1 MRYLK
6 LNESTLAGIRNKPV
20 TRDSMK
26 EVLSLFLSHS

>member
-1 MRYLK
+1 MRYSK
-6 LNESTLAGIRNKPV
+6 LSETAFAGIRNKPV